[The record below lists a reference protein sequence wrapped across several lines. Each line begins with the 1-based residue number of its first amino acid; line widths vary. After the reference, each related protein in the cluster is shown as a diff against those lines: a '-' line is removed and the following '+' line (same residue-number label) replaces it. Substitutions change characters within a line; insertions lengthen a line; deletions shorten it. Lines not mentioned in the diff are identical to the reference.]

1 MLGSNFLQ
9 RKTIMNDQP
18 NLPQTDAEKEPK
30 PTRAKASVNDDI
42 ALLSLYGLAELPEVF
57 AMRDGNN
64 VIQER
69 EPCYICQADGFY
81 GRGTHGTWHQEGEI
95 LVMEPR
101 FVPNQHLQPLN
112 RAAGVAYAKWLHSL
126 PNNQV
131 PIDIGDMAEAAQMLA
146 KNPQVTDLPPDDYQK
161 AVTTL
166 AMKLKLKRDG
176 KDARMLPNMSPH
188 NFAPQSGGNS
198 PPILGAKMSDMTQ
211 RGPGFTATG
220 PGAPTGQA
228 GVRRAQAAPAAL
240 GGQPPR

>member
-1 MLGSNFLQ
+1 MS
-9 RKTIMNDQP
+9 DQQT
-18 NLPQTDAEKEPK
+18 NPQTDAEKEAAAAASAPRAA
-30 PTRAKASVNDDI
+30 RAKPAVNDDI

-81 GRGTHGTWHQEGEI
+81 GRGTHGTHHMEGEI

-112 RAAGVAYAKWLHSL
+112 RAAGLAYAKWLHSL

-188 NFAPQSGGNS
+188 NFAPQSGGGAA
-198 PPILGAKMSDMTQ
+198 PILGARMSDLTQ
-211 RGPGFTATG
+211 RGPGFTQA
-220 PGAPTGQA
+220 APTGTGGPA
-228 GVRRAQAAPAAL
+228 GVRRAQAAPAAI
-240 GGQPPR
+240 GGTAPR